1 MRGRGLAGKRADCMT
16 TRVDD
21 GLGGEVSNGDEE
33 DGRNLKEGQALRP
46 RACPLARGHHMVET
60 SRCFLSA

>member
-21 GLGGEVSNGDEE
+21 GFGGEVSNGDEE

-46 RACPLARGHHMVET
+46 HGRNIALL
-60 SRCFLSA
+60 LSA